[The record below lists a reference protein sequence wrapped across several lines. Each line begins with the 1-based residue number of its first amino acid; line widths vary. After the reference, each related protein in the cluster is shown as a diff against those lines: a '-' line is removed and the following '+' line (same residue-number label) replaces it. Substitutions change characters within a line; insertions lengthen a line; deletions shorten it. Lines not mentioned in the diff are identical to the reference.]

1 MVLGPVLLPRL
12 LDSAERIS
20 PEVQQED
27 LSLGPHSALS
37 SAGIWNPGLLGP
49 LFLVYLCPY
58 ALLWGPWPLACVSIS
73 LPSRVQRQIWVGQL
87 LPWHRWDLA
96 PYSHQRLVLILR
108 AQRKL
113 CVQSHGAACPQPA
126 GGVRSSMGNQTV
138 QGRGVWAGQGRRSKR
153 CHHFHTRQGLC
164 AVFAFR
170 AGKSMSDG
178 GSEVANLVG
187 QPTRAVLP

>member
-108 AQRKL
+108 AQQK
-113 CVQSHGAACPQPA
+113 A
-126 GGVRSSMGNQTV
+126 
-138 QGRGVWAGQGRRSKR
+138 
-153 CHHFHTRQGLC
+153 LC
-164 AVFAFR
+164 AVSRGCLPPASWRGQEFD
-170 AGKSMSDG
+170 GKPNRPGAWSVG
-178 GSEVANLVG
+178 RTGQEEQEVSS
-187 QPTRAVLP
+187 LPH